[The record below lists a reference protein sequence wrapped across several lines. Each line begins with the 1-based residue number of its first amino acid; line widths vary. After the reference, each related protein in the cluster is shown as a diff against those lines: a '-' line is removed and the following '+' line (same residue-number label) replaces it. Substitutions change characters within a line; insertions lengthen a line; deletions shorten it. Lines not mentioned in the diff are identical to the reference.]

1 MDSLMQNCD
10 DILLWS
16 KLKQGDRNAFSLLYE
31 RYVSCLYNYASRIC
45 KDTDLVEDCIQDV
58 FIALWKYH
66 KNLSPTT
73 SVKYYLYRALRSRL
87 FKSAGASGWALKDG
101 INWNEVENLVDISP
115 EQELM
120 ASESVDERTRKL
132 RKYLHNLSPRQ
143 YEAIIL
149 RFYDEFTYEE
159 IADIMEVNPQSI
171 RNLIH
176 RGLLQLRQ
184 YAQFLTSVSAFLI
197 VFR

>member
-1 MDSLMQNCD
+1 MQDCN
-10 DILLWS
+10 DILLWNR
-16 KLKQGDRNAFSLLYE
+16 LKQGDRNAFSVLYE
-31 RYVSCLYNYASRIC
+31 RYVSCLYNYALKIC
-45 KDTDLVEDCIQDV
+45 KDRDLVEDCIQDV

-87 FKSAGASGWALKDG
+87 FKSAGTSTWAVQDG
-101 INWNEVENLVDISP
+101 VNWNEVENLVDISP
-115 EQELM
+115 EEELM
-120 ASESVDERTRKL
+120 AAESVDERTRKL

-143 YEAIIL
+143 YEAIVL

-159 IADIMEVNPQSI
+159 IASIMEVNPQSI

-184 YAQFLTSVSAFLI
+184 YAQFLTSVTAFLI

>member
-1 MDSLMQNCD
+1 MQNCD

-31 RYVSCLYNYASRIC
+31 RYVSCLYNYASKIC
-45 KDTDLVEDCIQDV
+45 KDKDLVEDCIQDV

-66 KNLSPTT
+66 KNLSLTT

-87 FKSAGASGWALKDG
+87 SKSAGASGWALKDG

-184 YAQFLTSVSAFLI
+184 YAQFLTSVSALLI